1 MNIVAEDVPTDIGGY
16 QEDGQKDK
24 YLTFT
29 LGEEI
34 YGIPISSVTE
44 IIGIQKITS
53 VPDMPEYVR
62 GVINLRGQV
71 IPLMDVRVRFCMP
84 PREYDERTCV
94 VVVQVKGVSIG
105 LVVDTVNEVSNIPE
119 EERSDP
125 PRIASGTASRYIE
138 GMGRSDD
145 QVKILLSVDKLL
157 FNEELKEL
165 GEMVES

>member
-1 MNIVAEDVPTDIGGY
+1 
-16 QEDGQKDK
+16 
-24 YLTFT
+24 
-29 LGEEI
+29 
-34 YGIPISSVTE
+34 
-44 IIGIQKITS
+44 
-53 VPDMPEYVR
+53 MPEYVR

-71 IPLMDVRVRFCMP
+71 IPLMDVRIRFCMS

-119 EERSDP
+119 EERSAP